1 MVLIHLF
8 SVKDSFSWL
17 RMGTLQKNIQLIM
30 DFLRAPFLF
39 LHFFNY
45 KLMTFPMM
53 LSVILM
59 SILII
64 LLSTLSMKG
73 TWFVAATGKL
83 F

>member
-30 DFLRAPFLF
+30 DFLRVPFLF

-45 KLMTFPMM
+45 TLMTFPMM